1 MHIHH
6 INSKN
11 YCEVCPA
18 NHMQRTDRRVS
29 DYVNSPRCGFP
40 QGLLQKIRF
49 FTLIVIKYDPTPS
62 TKLWEGCWLVL
73 FCETESTE
81 LQTHEIFVDQSPLSL
96 PEAPNVLLIQGSL
109 ISKIIYLLGSNQH
122 AKRQSLN
129 PSLAPWPVTTPR
141 PLVLL
146 YSGTSIWHFTLAL
159 YSCTLLRYFT
169 MAP

>member
-1 MHIHH
+1 MRL
-6 INSKN
+6 
-11 YCEVCPA
+11 P
-18 NHMQRTDRRVS
+18 
-29 DYVNSPRCGFP
+29 P

-146 YSGTSIWHFTLAL
+146 YSGTSLWHFTSVL
-159 YSCTLLRYFT
+159 YSSTLPWHSGTLLWYFT
-169 MAP
+169 PVLYSGTLVLLWYFTSTHFPNSVVQWT